1 MSGSARRLKIRPSAK
16 VCSPESIY
24 GNGSRGWAIG
34 NSHVMSDSVANTTKK
49 DTMRHIEYR
58 ANCGVRNGGS
68 AGTMPDETLESSSD
82 RGNPVGR
89 TNGVR
94 EMLPDEQP
102 RERMLKWGSAQL
114 KTSELI
120 AILLNT
126 GTEGE
131 SVIKLSER
139 IL

>member
-1 MSGSARRLKIRPSAK
+1 MRLLRAPRVEHVQRRGYRSTILP
-16 VCSPESIY
+16 
-24 GNGSRGWAIG
+24 NQ
-34 NSHVMSDSVANTTKK
+34 
-49 DTMRHIEYR
+49 TMRWGE
-58 ANCGVRNGGS
+58 CG
-68 AGTMPDETLESSSD
+68 
-82 RGNPVGR
+82 PVGR

-102 RERMLKWGSAQL
+102 RERMMRWGSAQL

-139 IL
+139 ILHEYGGLRGLTRLDLAELTAIHGVGPAKATR